1 MGYFVSDVS
10 TMMDE
15 LTARRSTRPP
25 HELDIRLE
33 AISAGPGARAVAAPL
48 QQGDRELAATELAGA
63 EHPDLA
69 PAEDLRAS
77 HHEQLRGPHEQ
88 RA

>member
-69 PAEDLRAS
+69 PAEDLSLIHISEPTR
-77 HHEQLRGPHEQ
+77 PY
-88 RA
+88 